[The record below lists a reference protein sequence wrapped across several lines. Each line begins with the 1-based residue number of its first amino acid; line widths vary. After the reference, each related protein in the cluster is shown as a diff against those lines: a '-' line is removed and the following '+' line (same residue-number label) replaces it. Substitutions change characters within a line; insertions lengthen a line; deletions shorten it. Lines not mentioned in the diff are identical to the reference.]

1 METASR
7 PSSSATAIG
16 APAYAGV
23 HNVAKG
29 FAAAS
34 IADQAATTAR
44 TAAASG
50 AVAHAVAAASGAY
63 APDTASDANFAAWSA
78 STSHP
83 ADIHLAQNA
92 HLLKLIAG
100 TRAKHA

>member
-1 METASR
+1 VKESTASTSAR
-7 PSSSATAIG
+7 RTAPSASNPRT
-16 APAYAGV
+16 
-23 HNVAKG
+23 
-29 FAAAS
+29 AAADSSRRLS
-34 IADQAATTAR
+34 IADQTATTAR

-63 APDTASDANFAAWSA
+63 APDTTSDANFAAWSA